1 MLRTLILPILFALSA
16 APAWAVEP
24 LGNPPPAREEIES
37 ELSTRDIS
45 IQSNFTGI
53 EILIYGSIDFS
64 QTQAPN
70 ESYDVIMVVRAPD
83 QPIVARRKERVAGM
97 WINDPG
103 KVFSSVPGFYAVLS
117 TRPFRA
123 ITSDETLKKLGI
135 GLGNLDLGR
144 RTKGDLTEETYRFAV
159 IRLKQK
165 QRLFQEKD
173 DGVTFVGRSLFRG
186 RVDLPVHVPVGR
198 YTADVY
204 LFRDGE
210 LISKNES
217 TLEVNKAGFE
227 RQVYTLAFLHP
238 FVYGL
243 LAVLMAMLAGLA
255 GWYWFRR
262 E

>member
-45 IQSNFTGI
+45 IQSSFTGI

-103 KVFSSVPGFYAVLS
+103 KVYAALYDGHSTFACGGAKSRARFKNGYRTPPYQVICRMAGVVLTPNLGHYERRFGS
-117 TRPFRA
+117 REALGLQAR
-123 ITSDETLKKLGI
+123 ITSH
-135 GLGNLDLGR
+135 R
-144 RTKGDLTEETYRFAV
+144 HFA
-159 IRLKQK
+159 
-165 QRLFQEKD
+165 
-173 DGVTFVGRSLFRG
+173 RG
-186 RVDLPVHVPVGR
+186 AWR
-198 YTADVY
+198 
-204 LFRDGE
+204 
-210 LISKNES
+210 
-217 TLEVNKAGFE
+217 
-227 RQVYTLAFLHP
+227 
-238 FVYGL
+238 
-243 LAVLMAMLAGLA
+243 
-255 GWYWFRR
+255 W
-262 E
+262 